1 MHFSL
6 LIKSMQGKKV
16 PTFRLMAPT
25 VGLLLSVL
33 NRTALLFAGQNG
45 CFGEVDDDELDLC
58 CCILQVCH

>member
-1 MHFSL
+1 
-6 LIKSMQGKKV
+6 MQGKKV
-16 PTFRLMAPT
+16 ATFRLMAPT